1 MENKFNQLCVWHGTI
16 LGNSSV
22 EDFEAF
28 FKDKG
33 FRVKF
38 AEEVVT
44 NPDKDEF
51 GNDVPETGGR
61 HDLLFY
67 IHDDDIPE
75 FALKRFNLGIRWWED
90 VVKYNDN
97 SDWYSEE
104 ILSKY
109 PVKW

>member
-1 MENKFNQLCVWHGTI
+1 MKNKFNQLCVWHGTI

-22 EDFEAF
+22 DDFEAF
-28 FKDKG
+28 FKNKG

-44 NPDKDEF
+44 IPDKDDC
-51 GNDVPETGGR
+51 GNDVPGTGGR

-67 IHDDDIPE
+67 IHDDDIQK
-75 FALKRFNLGIRWWED
+75 FALPRFNYGIRWWED

-104 ILSKY
+104 ILNKY